1 MENGEV
7 VNEAP
12 APSIE
17 EQMVSHLENSENE
30 ESQSSDTDGETIEE
44 PGSDT
49 EQVEAQDEQEESEWV
64 DDAAEEPQEEVIPKA
79 AFTKRINSLQAARR
93 RAESHAEQLD
103 MQQKQYELM
112 FSAMK
117 DRLNTSEKKLA
128 EYVDS
133 DPRDHEIRQM
143 RLQHQMRELEQRQQ
157 QQLHHKRVSEHQD
170 QVVTERADEIIDT
183 ADNLAEKY
191 NTFSSEELV
200 IAFSKSDDVSLDDL
214 AKNIHGA
221 RLKTYRKHLARGKP
235 NDAPKPIRTQGAQ
248 VNTSGNSSDD
258 MVAFLESISGEKR

>member
-17 EQMVSHLENSENE
+17 EQMVSHLENSANE

-64 DDAAEEPQEEVIPKA
+64 DDASEEPQEEVIPKA

-93 RAESHAEQLD
+93 KAEAHAEQLD
-103 MQQKQYELM
+103 TQQKQYELM
-112 FSAMK
+112 FSEMK
-117 DRLNTSEKKLA
+117 DRLNDAEKKLS

-133 DPRDHEIRQM
+133 DPRDFQIRQM
-143 RLQHQMRELEQRQQ
+143 KLQQQMASLKQRQQ
-157 QQLHHKRVSEHQD
+157 QEQYQRRIAEQQE

-183 ADNLAEKY
+183 ALGLAEKY

-200 IAFSKSDDVSLDDL
+200 IAFSKSDDVSMNDL
-214 AKNIHGA
+214 AKSIHNS
-221 RLKTYRKHLARGKP
+221 RVKTYRKHLAKGRP
-235 NDAPKPIRTQGAQ
+235 NDAPKPMGTQGARI
-248 VNTSGNSSDD
+248 NTSGNSADD
-258 MVAFLESISGEKR
+258 MVAFLESLSGEKR

>member
-17 EQMVSHLENSENE
+17 DQMLDALSEDE
-30 ESQSSDTDGETIEE
+30 GSQPSDPDGDTIEE

-49 EQVEAQDEQEESEWV
+49 EEVEAQDEQVEDEWKVEE
-64 DDAAEEPQEEVIPKA
+64 EEPEEEVVPKS
-79 AFTKRINSLQAARR
+79 AFTRRINSLQAARR
-93 RAESHAEQLD
+93 KAEAHAEQLD
-103 MQQKQYELM
+103 TQQKQYELM

-117 DRLNTSEKKLA
+117 ERLEDAEKKLS

-133 DPRDHEIRQM
+133 DPRDFQIRQM
-143 RLQHQMRELEQRQQ
+143 KLQQQMTALKQRQQ
-157 QQLHHKRVSEHQD
+157 QEQYQRQMAEQQD
-170 QVVTERADEIIDT
+170 QIVTERADEIIDT
-183 ADNLAEKY
+183 ASALAEKY

-214 AKNIHGA
+214 AKSIHGS
-221 RLKTYRKHLARGKP
+221 RLKTYRKHLARSKP
-235 NDAPKPIRTQGAQ
+235 NDAPKPMGTQGARI
-248 VNTSGNSSDD
+248 NTSGHSADD
-258 MVAFLESISGEKR
+258 MVAFLESLSGEKR

>member
-17 EQMVSHLENSENE
+17 EQMLDALSETE
-30 ESQSSDTDGETIEE
+30 ESQPSDTDGDTIEE

-49 EQVEAQDEQEESEWV
+49 EKVEAQDEQVEDEWKVEE
-64 DDAAEEPQEEVIPKA
+64 EEEEQQEEVIPKA

-93 RAESHAEQLD
+93 KAEAHAEQLD
-103 MQQKQYELM
+103 TQQKQYELM

-117 DRLNTSEKKLA
+117 ERLEDAEKKLS

-133 DPRDHEIRQM
+133 DPRDFQIRQM
-143 RLQHQMRELEQRQQ
+143 KLQQQMTALKQRQQ
-157 QQLHHKRVSEHQD
+157 QEMYQRRMAEQQE

-183 ADNLAEKY
+183 ASALAEKY

-200 IAFSKSDDVSLDDL
+200 IALSQSDDVTLNDL
-214 AKNIHGA
+214 AKAIHNS
-221 RLKTYRKHLARGKP
+221 RLKTYRKHLARSKP
-235 NDAPKPIRTQGAQ
+235 NDAPKPMGTQGARI
-248 VNTSGNSSDD
+248 NTSGHSADD
-258 MVAFLESISGEKR
+258 MVAFLESLSGEKR